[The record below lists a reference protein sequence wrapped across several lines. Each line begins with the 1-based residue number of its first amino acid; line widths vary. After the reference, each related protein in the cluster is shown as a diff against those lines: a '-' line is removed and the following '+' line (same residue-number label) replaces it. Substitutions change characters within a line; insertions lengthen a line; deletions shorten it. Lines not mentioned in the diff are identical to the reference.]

1 MIRNTIK
8 LSCIFLAGIGIAHAH
23 EHEGHEHGAHE
34 HGVGRLDIAV
44 EKNTVDI
51 DLDGPAV
58 NLIGFEHKPAT
69 AKEKEVLDKAVAD
82 LKQGGGLFV
91 ISPAAQCT
99 QLRVR
104 VKSGLLEDGDG
115 HDHDAK
121 EEHHHEGEAMHDHGE
136 EGDSDEHDHEHAD
149 INVTWEFTC
158 AHPEAIREV
167 DLAPFFKRFPDT
179 HELRVQAVL
188 PGGQTAVE
196 LTPKAARV
204 KM

>member
-1 MIRNTIK
+1 MIRNTLK
-8 LSCIFLAGIGIAHAH
+8 LSCIFLAGIGMARA
-23 EHEGHEHGAHE
+23 HEGHEHGAHE

-58 NLIGFEHKPAT
+58 NLIGFEHKPAD
-69 AKEKEVLDKAVAD
+69 AKEKGVLDKAVAD
-82 LKQGGGLFV
+82 LKQGGGLIIFA
-91 ISPAAQCT
+91 PAAQCT
-99 QLRVR
+99 QLRVK
-104 VKSGLLEDGDG
+104 VASGLLEDGDG
-115 HDHDAK
+115 HDHDAD
-121 EEHHHEGEAMHDHGE
+121 EDHYHEGEAAHDHE
-136 EGDSDEHDHEHAD
+136 DAGDDEHDHDHEHAD

-179 HELRVQAVL
+179 RELRVQAVL
-188 PGGQTAVE
+188 PGGQTAAE
-196 LTPKAARV
+196 LTPKAARL